1 VVAASVTDCAE
12 ELLLKATDDE
22 ERPQVVG
29 FTAPEGEVTAQTS
42 DTVPVN
48 ELDGVTLTVVVLPLV
63 APGATRMFPPFV
75 SVKLVLPLL
84 GACQK
89 SPQPAKP
96 ATNGAAASNNHAH
109 FPIFIAAPLA
119 PYSAARSQVTASPR
133 ILSRCRTLLRAHQAH
148 YGSRRNPAGIR
159 LSVAWGRQP

>member
-1 VVAASVTDCAE
+1 MVA
-12 ELLLKATDDE
+12 
-22 ERPQVVG
+22 
-29 FTAPEGEVTAQTS
+29 
-42 DTVPVN
+42 
-48 ELDGVTLTVVVLPLV
+48 VLPVV
-63 APGATRMFPPFV
+63 APGLTVMAPLLV
-75 SVKLVLPLL
+75 SVKLVLPL

-119 PYSAARSQVTASPR
+119 PYLAARSQVTASPR
-133 ILSRCRTLLRAHQAH
+133 ILSRCHSSGGAPRAH

-159 LSVAWGRQP
+159 LPVASGCQP